1 MTQRVIYID
10 KGEGDKSIFD
20 LLPFVKRV
28 TKFEPAAPVIERQTG
43 EAGTRDGLT
52 QTAKEIRY
60 KERDVKIRFFVD
72 VSRPENFNMTIAAI
86 YRFFVSEEPYYIT
99 DSYSPSRRW
108 KVICDEPETVEKDG
122 INNFK
127 EVEFTVKSIHGLAE
141 SKYTTE
147 YPINLA
153 NEQWYFGMGVPKIDE
168 LPYEFNTFSFD
179 VYNIGDIRIRPTD
192 KDYQVKLWLTGKNPT
207 ITNKTTGESL
217 TINKTLTMKDEI
229 EIIRQYV
236 LINDS
241 PGIDITGRWPSLV
254 PGYNHFYIS
263 GVSEARVKFISRFY
277 YL

>member
-10 KGEGDKSIFD
+10 KGEGDESIFD

-28 TKFEPAAPVIERQTG
+28 TKFEPAAPIIERQTA
-43 EAGTRDGLT
+43 ETGTRDGIT

-60 KERDVKIRFFVD
+60 KERNVKISFFID
-72 VSRPENFNMTIAAI
+72 ISRPENFGMAISSI
-86 YRFFVSEEPYYIT
+86 YRVFVSEEPYYIT

-108 KVICDEPETVEKDG
+108 KVICDEPETIEKDG
-122 INNFK
+122 PNNWK
-127 EVEFTVKSIHGLAE
+127 EVTLTVTSIHGLAE

-147 YPINLA
+147 YPVNLSG
-153 NEQWYFGMGVPKIDE
+153 EQWYFGMGVPKIDE
-168 LPYEFNTFSFD
+168 LPYEFDKFSFD
-179 VYNIGDIRIRPTD
+179 VYNIGDTRIRPTD
-192 KDYQVKLWLTGKNPT
+192 KDYQVQLWLSGKKPK

-217 TINKTLTMKDEI
+217 TINRALTMDDEI

-236 LINDS
+236 LVNDT
-241 PGIDITGRWPSLV
+241 PGVDVTGRWPSLV

-263 GVSEARVKFISRFY
+263 GVSEAKVKFITRFY